1 LVCAQQNHVLWT
13 HLRGMNLAERYPPTL
28 ELAQAYS
35 EHAPAMTLIPYF
47 GRGRTYAQK
56 SYDIRKSFNDVW
68 GQGQSLAYY
77 SVVLYAG
84 SRFAECVEKGR
95 EAIRLLE
102 RTGDFWEV
110 HIARYQVAAALY
122 RSGELPSAIQL
133 ARRNYLSGMKLGDE
147 QASGISLDVWSRA
160 AGGKVSAGMLADEL
174 ARHRPDA
181 QGAAQTML
189 AEGVRLIAA
198 EKMSEAAAVFQAA
211 LDIAAKAGV
220 MNAYIAPNLAWLATA
235 RRLELE
241 CYRGY
246 LTQRRRALL
255 RQAERAARRSV
266 RLARWFQNDLPHALR
281 ELGIVM
287 ILRGKTARGLKLF
300 DRSIAV
306 AERQGAKYEQA
317 LTRLVKLQTAV
328 DAGDTASGSQLPAV
342 QEELRIL
349 EMLRWLVIR

>member
-1 LVCAQQNHVLWT
+1 
-13 HLRGMNLAERYPPTL
+13 MNQAERYPPTL

-47 GRGRTYAQK
+47 SRGMTYAQK
-56 SYDIRKSFNDVW
+56 SYEIRKAFNDIW

-84 SRFAECVEKGR
+84 SRYSAAIEKGR

-122 RSGELPSAIQL
+122 RIGELQNAIQL
-133 ARRNYLSGMKLGDE
+133 ARQNYLSGLKLGDE

-160 AGGKVSAGMLADEL
+160 ACGKIAANIIDDEL
-174 ARHRPDA
+174 VRHRPDA

-198 EKMSEAAAVFQAA
+198 ERMNDAA
-211 LDIAAKAGV
+211 LMFEKALSIAARAGV

-235 RRLELE
+235 RRLEFE
-241 CYRGY
+241 HYRGY
-246 LTQRRRALL
+246 SLARRKKLL
-255 RQAERAARRSV
+255 MQAEQAAKKSV
-266 RLARWFQNDLPHALR
+266 RLARKFKNDLPHALR
-281 ELGIVM
+281 ELGIIAM
-287 ILRGKTARGLKLF
+287 LRGRAIAGHALF
-300 DRSIAV
+300 NESMTV
-306 AERQGAKYEQA
+306 AEKQGAKYELA
-317 LTRLVKLQTAV
+317 LTRLVKLQTEV
-328 DAGDTASGSQLPAV
+328 DAGKAEAESEYQRPRRRFV
-342 QEELRIL
+342 QSKCCCLR
-349 EMLRWLVIR
+349 VT